1 MRQVRF
7 QKLQE
12 AQFVSARYHFDG
24 WKKISEGPACQPPWL
39 VETTPP
45 YTCLHEEAIRAER
58 VKDYA

>member
-7 QKLQE
+7 QKLHE
-12 AQFVSARYHFDG
+12 AQLVSARQLLYG
-24 WKKISEGPACQPPWL
+24 RKQLGEGPACQPPWL